1 MGRKNKELK
10 RLIRDQERDNSHNY
24 QYREIIPLQKPKPY
38 TEIKDLE
45 TRAIVVLYKS
55 QQGFSF
61 RKLGQIFNKDK
72 DTISSIISRTFDD
85 FPHLK

>member
-1 MGRKNKELK
+1 MGKNHKELK
-10 RLIRDQERDNSHNY
+10 RLIEEQRKDASHNH

-38 TEIKDLE
+38 AEIKDLE
-45 TRAIVVLYKS
+45 ARAIVVLYKS
-55 QQGFSF
+55 RQGFSY

-72 DTISSIISRTFDD
+72 NTILSIIARTFAD